1 MNQNPMVFFA
11 YDILKDQP
19 EFAEQFLQHAEI
31 DYYKKGDLVDSPE
44 TEEMQRLH
52 LILEGEVECCHV
64 LEGHINKIDMIASA
78 GAFIGM
84 SALDSYTRHHSF
96 ICRTNCM
103 IASQPKTAIF
113 DWDKEMLI
121 SLITAQTH
129 KMRIFIQQTID
140 CYLSSAGRQLLY
152 LLLEMGGKPRFAGR
166 KELPVMLEVSQKTIA
181 DILGISRVQVMNL
194 LKNMEADHIIETRGK
209 QIGFYT
215 SDLEE
220 ALRKE

>member
-113 DWDKEMLI
+113 DWDKEISTWEPDYYKWTKCIFKKLYDDGLAKLI
-121 SLITAQTH
+121 D
-129 KMRIFIQQTID
+129 M
-140 CYLSSAGRQLLY
+140 
-152 LLLEMGGKPRFAGR
+152 
-166 KELPVMLEVSQKTIA
+166 PV
-181 DILGISRVQVMNL
+181 NW
-194 LKNMEADHIIETRGK
+194 
-209 QIGFYT
+209 
-215 SDLEE
+215 
-220 ALRKE
+220 